1 MDHGAS
7 LYASTVQWAKG
18 DGWGGALGPPEVR
31 SEIVW
36 QKKVVF
42 TANARKSRP

>member
-7 LYASTVQWAKG
+7 LYAVQWAKG
-18 DGWGGALGPPEVR
+18 DADGWGGALGPPEVR